1 MANDKTALL
10 APEDRRARLKS
21 LIAIGFPSLSQEL
34 RAEVE
39 RLIDQ
44 EVDEWRG
51 AVQSRL
57 RSDQQSGRYSKRQIA
72 GMVGMH
78 ETYIGRAMLDPSK
91 MSEHIIALLSVAVP
105 GYEDV
110 YAEFRR
116 RADQLY
122 LPGGELPR
130 TSELVDAR
138 LGEIAK
144 AMNEELPKLQ
154 AALDKFKRL
163 SGRVS
168 GDDV

>member
-1 MANDKTALL
+1 MSAETRAEADELL
-10 APEDRRARLKS
+10 AA
-21 LIAIGFPSLSQEL
+21 
-34 RAEVE
+34 
-39 RLIDQ
+39 
-44 EVDEWRG
+44 EVDEWRLEVG
-51 AVQSRL
+51 SRL
-57 RSDQQSGRYSKRQIA
+57 QADVTA
-72 GMVGMH
+72 GAYTRRAISLMVGVH
-78 ETYIGRAMLDPSK
+78 ESYVSKTLSDPVK
-91 MSEHIIALLSVAVP
+91 ISERFVALLSVAVP